1 MGRDASAGPGGV
13 ECLACSFGGL
23 LDVLV
28 GEANQKVGGVGQPIL
43 RVSAAGGVVLGAIP
57 SGELGVHG
65 IAQDDLDDVERLVD
79 RA

>member
-1 MGRDASAGPGGV
+1 
-13 ECLACSFGGL
+13 
-23 LDVLV
+23 
-28 GEANQKVGGVGQPIL
+28 VGGVGQPIL